1 MINVICEWPGQS
13 TLDIHIKL
21 KRTNWCFSP
30 FSIVLQWFL
39 GQLSSK
45 GGSNAGIFFFHFM
58 KTSTCLCLRF
68 EVTSLRIAIS
78 DNKLQWSIR
87 WRGKLSGFGTDIM
100 KRWNIIHCRNSQ
112 HCLFPIPVKNS
123 FWFWYKSLQVQI
135 KKSYLPWVPQLIWLI
150 KSCPTSNTSSVHL
163 DSRFLSAVKVFF
175 KWTMWKNQA
184 TWSLI

>member
-1 MINVICEWPGQS
+1 MNDQAKAPLIFTSSLSAQTDVFPLFNCSAMISWPVI
-13 TLDIHIKL
+13 I
-21 KRTNWCFSP
+21 
-30 FSIVLQWFL
+30 
-39 GQLSSK
+39 K
-45 GGSNAGIFFFHFM
+45 GGEQCWDSCFFHFM

-123 FWFWYKSLQVQI
+123 FWFWYTSLQVQI

-163 DSRFLSAVKVFF
+163 DSRFSSAVKVFY
-175 KWTMWKNQA
+175 KWIMWKKTRQQ
-184 TWSLI
+184 